1 MVTNP
6 NFFGQS
12 TTGTPNQIEDGVD
25 FPHTGLIKT
34 LALGMKQN
42 YVINGFDIT
51 PSSATAGT
59 VSTGTIMR
67 DGQVI
72 SVSGGSP
79 PYAISLDAT
88 HTNGYHLLVVDSTN
102 TVVVR
107 NPASP
112 AIGADKVPAYVD
124 GDVIIAVLTHT
135 GANPFDIQYLTVSK
149 TKNSLSIGEG
159 SGTYSEE
166 MSITSDG
173 TDVTF
178 TGSTNTNMDFTP
190 SGTGKV
196 RVTTGDLEV
205 QNGNFEVPNGY
216 SEITIA
222 KSITDGGG
230 VGLSAGAPVYP
241 TNYASGKMIVQLADA
256 TIAASKY
263 PAIGLVYDTITAGG
277 NGKVVV
283 QGLTGDISATLFDA
297 GSYSEGDI
305 IYLSPNIGKLT
316 NTRPT
321 ADTDAIQNI
330 GRIVHLSTFTAGS
343 SGTAKI
349 LVQGSGRSN
358 DVTND
363 GFITT
368 NASSIPTARQI
379 VAGTDISLA
388 DGGAGSTLLVDNI
401 STLHTVTTRDNT
413 TTNGINIA
421 YLGGDA
427 VVPSA
432 SMGSDDLYYFINVPT
447 VTLPFAATAAKR
459 LLFLKNVYSAA
470 VTVTTQ
476 AGEFI
481 DPTPTVP
488 TGLTPNPDQRV
499 IATNTI
505 VLEVGESI
513 VLTAITDSVTPLI
526 TGYYVLDLDTG
537 GSGGLADVV
546 DDTTPQLGGDLD
558 TNGSNI
564 TGDFALTGAVRQ
576 MKGSVISTNAPT
588 YATHAGAY
596 ILVTGAVTLPSI
608 TATGEQYVL
617 INNSGSLQNITSA
630 STIIGS
636 TSVSDGS
643 AVTAV
648 AIDASNWFIIG

>member
-42 YVINGFDIT
+42 YVMSGFDIT
-51 PSSATAGT
+51 PSSETAGT
-59 VSTGTIMR
+59 VSTGVIMR
-67 DGQVI
+67 DGEVI
-72 SVSGGSP
+72 TIDSGSP
-79 PYAISLDAT
+79 PYAITLDAT
-88 HTNGYHLLVVDSTN
+88 YTNGYHLLVVDSTN

-112 AIGADKVPAYVD
+112 TIGADKVPAYVD
-124 GDVIIAVLTHT
+124 GDVIIAILTHT
-135 GANPFDIQYLTVSK
+135 GINPFSIQYLTVNK

-178 TGSTNTNMDFTP
+178 TSSTNTNMDFTP
-190 SGTGKV
+190 SGSGRV
-196 RVTTGDLEV
+196 RITTGDLEV

-216 SEITIA
+216 SELTVV
-222 KSITDGGG
+222 KSVTDGGG
-230 VGLSAGAPVYP
+230 AGLSAGAPVYP
-241 TNYASGKMIVQLADA
+241 TNYASGKITVQLADA

-263 PAIGLVYDTITAGG
+263 PAIGLIYDTIPAGG

-321 ADTDAIQNI
+321 ANTDAIQNI

-363 GFITT
+363 GFVTT

-379 VAGTDISLA
+379 TAGDDISFT
-388 DGGAGSTLLVDNI
+388 DGGAGSTLTIDNT
-401 STLHTVTTRDNT
+401 STLDSVTTRNNT
-413 TTNGINIA
+413 TTNGINVA
-421 YLGGDA
+421 YLGGEA
-427 VVPSA
+427 IVPSA
-432 SMGSDDLYYFINVPT
+432 SMGSADDLYYFINGAAI
-447 VTLPFAATAAKR
+447 TLPFAALAAKR
-459 LLFLKNVYSAA
+459 LLHFKNVFNGPAIIS
-470 VTVTTQ
+470 TQ
-476 AGEFI
+476 AGEYF
-481 DPTPTVP
+481 DPSPIH
-488 TGLTPNPDQRV
+488 QQ
-499 IATNTI
+499 
-505 VLEVGESI
+505 EY
-513 VLTAITDSVTPLI
+513 PLI
-526 TGYYVLDLDTG
+526 
-537 GSGGLADVV
+537 
-546 DDTTPQLGGDLD
+546 P
-558 TNGSNI
+558 TNE
-564 TGDFALTGAVRQ
+564 F
-576 MKGSVISTNAPT
+576 
-588 YATHAGAY
+588 
-596 ILVTGAVTLPSI
+596 
-608 TATGEQYVL
+608 
-617 INNSGSLQNITSA
+617 
-630 STIIGS
+630 
-636 TSVSDGS
+636 
-643 AVTAV
+643 
-648 AIDASNWFIIG
+648 